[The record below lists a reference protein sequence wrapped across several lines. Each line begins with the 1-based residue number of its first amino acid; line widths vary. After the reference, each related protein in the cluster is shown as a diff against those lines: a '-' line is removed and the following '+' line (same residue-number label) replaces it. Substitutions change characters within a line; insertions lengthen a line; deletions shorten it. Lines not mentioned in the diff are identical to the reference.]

1 MNSAFVKRVFWPA
14 AAAMVLLLAVTSV
27 GVAQAAPAGQS
38 GGAKIIDLNTA
49 SQAAL
54 ETLPGIDPAM
64 ARQIIAN
71 RPFKSVADLSKAGV
85 PADTIER
92 ITPLVKVGLPGRVA
106 ATTGK
111 GADKAASGVGKGA
124 GAAATGVEKGVGA
137 AATGVEKG
145 AGAAASGVEKGASAT
160 GSAAGKVKEKVTGT
174 PREPPQAGMVWA
186 NTASKIY
193 YKEGDRWYGKTKS
206 GKWLTEEEAVKQGYR
221 AAK

>member
-1 MNSAFVKRVFWPA
+1 MNSSFVKRVFWPA

-27 GVAQAAPAGQS
+27 GVAQTAPAGQA
-38 GGAKIIDLNTA
+38 GGAKIDLNTA

-54 ETLPGIDPAM
+54 ESLPGIDADT
-64 ARQIIAN
+64 AKQIIAN

-111 GADKAASGVGKGA
+111 GANKAASGVGKGA

-145 AGAAASGVEKGASAT
+145 ASAT
-160 GSAAGKVKEKVTGT
+160 GSAAGKISHKVTGA
-174 PREPPQAGMVWA
+174 PRQPPQAGMVWA
-186 NTASKIY
+186 NTATKIY
-193 YKEGDRWYGKTKS
+193 YKEGDSLYGNTKS
-206 GKWLTEEEAVKQGYR
+206 GKWLTEEEAVKRGYR
-221 AAK
+221 ETKRDAAR